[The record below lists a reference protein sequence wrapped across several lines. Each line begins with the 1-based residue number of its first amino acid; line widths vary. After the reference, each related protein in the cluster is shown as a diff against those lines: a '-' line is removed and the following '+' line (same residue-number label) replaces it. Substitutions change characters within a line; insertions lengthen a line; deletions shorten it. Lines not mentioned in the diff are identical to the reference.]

1 MRIAMISTPFV
12 AVPPPQ
18 YGGTELI
25 VHELV
30 EGLSARGHAVT
41 LFACGGSRASGP
53 GVDVR
58 ALYDCARW
66 PPDPY
71 PELDHAAWAVGEIL
85 ADSEPFD
92 IVHAHVPSAV
102 PFAPF
107 LDVPMVYT
115 VHHERDPRLS
125 PLYARSR
132 AQLIAISARQREI
145 AAELVNAAVIHHG
158 VSPDRYPLGRGSG
171 GYAAYLGRFAR
182 EKGVHHAIDAAR
194 AAGLPIRLAGK
205 PHSTDGEYFEKCV
218 APLLGRRG
226 VTHVGEVG
234 GAKKTGFLRD
244 ARALLFPI
252 DWEEP
257 FGLVMVEAMLCG
269 TPVLAFGR
277 GSAPEVVE
285 DGVTGFICEDVA
297 DMASRL
303 RSGLAGFD
311 RQRCRARA
319 LECWTSGRM
328 VAEHLQLY
336 ESIIA
341 TTTWDEV
348 NARGRATAA
357 APSA

>member
-1 MRIAMISTPFV
+1 MRIALISTPFV

-30 EGLSARGHAVT
+30 EGLSAQGHAVT

-53 GVDVR
+53 NVEVR

-71 PELDHAAWAVGEIL
+71 PELDHAAWAVEQLL
-85 ADSEPFD
+85 ADPERFD
-92 IVHAHVPSAV
+92 LVHAHVPSAL
-102 PFAPF
+102 PFASF

-132 AQLIAISARQREI
+132 AHMIAISARQREL
-145 AAELVNAAVIHHG
+145 APELARASVIHHG
-158 VSPDRYPLGRGSG
+158 VSPDRYALGRGAG
-171 GYAAYLGRFAR
+171 GYAAFLGRFAR

-194 AAGLPIRLAGK
+194 AADLPIRLAGK
-205 PHSTDGEYFEKCV
+205 PHPTDGEYFEKRV
-218 APLLGRRG
+218 APRLARAG
-226 VTHVGEVG
+226 VTHIGEVG
-234 GAKKTGFLRD
+234 GESKTAFLRD

-285 DGVTGFICEDVA
+285 EGITGFICEDVV
-297 DMASRL
+297 DLTCRL
-303 RSGLAGFD
+303 RSGLDGFD
-311 RQRCRARA
+311 RERCRRRA
-319 LECWTSGRM
+319 LERWTAARM
-328 VAEHLQLY
+328 VAEHLRLY
-336 ESIIA
+336 ESI
-341 TTTWDEV
+341 TTTSTWDEV
-348 NARGRATAA
+348 DARGRATATAPA
-357 APSA
+357 A